1 MPETALLA
9 PKAFRSPDQSR
20 KRSRAE
26 RPANPIATHPPQRRH
41 RTIFI
46 SDTHLGTR
54 GCKAEALADFLA
66 HNDCATLFLV
76 GDIVDGWQLKRR
88 WYWTEAQSR
97 VVARNPAQGGSRH
110 ARDLRA
116 GQS

>member
-1 MPETALLA
+1 MARSVSDSPLRGGAWFEGAEALIGRGARSA
-9 PKAFRSPDQSR
+9 PAHITD
-20 KRSRAE
+20 
-26 RPANPIATHPPQRRH
+26 RPRRNH

-66 HNDCATLFLV
+66 HNECDTLFLV

-88 WYWTEAQSR
+88 WYWNEAQSQ
-97 VVARNPAQGGSRH
+97 VVARDPAQGG
-110 ARDLRA
+110 
-116 GQS
+116 